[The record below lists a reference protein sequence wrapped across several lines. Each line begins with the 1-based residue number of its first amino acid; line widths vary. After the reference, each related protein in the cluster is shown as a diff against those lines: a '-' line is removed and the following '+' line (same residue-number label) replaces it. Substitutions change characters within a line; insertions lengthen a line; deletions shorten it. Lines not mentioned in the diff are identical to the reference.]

1 MTEELFYIK
10 SYDEL
15 VGNKSLLENCD
26 ISIKNINNGEIVLLY
41 GHSGVGKTI
50 TVKLLTEN
58 YFNEVLWIDTS
69 LCDNGNDI
77 LDRII
82 KFHKWKDIIKTFS
95 DFKISDIQNTSIQ
108 NTSIQKKSKVIVI
121 DELESF
127 IKIDRSILNT
137 INNDYCNKYS
147 GTFIPII
154 FISHIET
161 ANKLG
166 NIKDFINIQINIP
179 RINDIDMFL
188 FFKKR
193 LPARKIKLDTLMNI
207 CESANGNI
215 NIAIKSVIGIF
226 NTKNKKK
233 VTKAFLNDNYKA
245 EEQKPFQEIF
255 NCDDNNTIPNL
266 LFQDTWMNPL
276 KVHENIVKIL
286 DDKTYITF
294 LKNYINFEIISYK
307 LKDTVFEYTTSIY
320 YLSYIIVYCI
330 YLQENKKKLDN
341 MDFSKMLSYIST
353 KKKFKKMI
361 INRCPNNYPIDD
373 IGYYWLY
380 SENQRNK

>member
-1 MTEELFYIK
+1 MTEELFDIK

-50 TVKLLTEN
+50 TVKLLTEK

-82 KFHKWKDIIKTFS
+82 KFHKWKDIVKIFS
-95 DFKISDIQNTSIQ
+95 DFKISDIQ

-137 INNDYCNKYS
+137 INNEYCNKYS

-207 CESANGNI
+207 CESSNGNI

-233 VTKAFLNDNYKA
+233 VTKDFLND
-245 EEQKPFQEIF
+245 
-255 NCDDNNTIPNL
+255 
-266 LFQDTWMNPL
+266 
-276 KVHENIVKIL
+276 
-286 DDKTYITF
+286 
-294 LKNYINFEIISYK
+294 
-307 LKDTVFEYTTSIY
+307 
-320 YLSYIIVYCI
+320 
-330 YLQENKKKLDN
+330 
-341 MDFSKMLSYIST
+341 
-353 KKKFKKMI
+353 
-361 INRCPNNYPIDD
+361 
-373 IGYYWLY
+373 
-380 SENQRNK
+380 

>member
-1 MTEELFYIK
+1 MTEELFDIK

-26 ISIKNINNGEIVLLY
+26 NSIKNINNGEIVLLY

-95 DFKISDIQNTSIQ
+95 DFKISDIK

-137 INNDYCNKYS
+137 INNEYCNKYS
-147 GTFIPII
+147 GIFIPII

-166 NIKDFINIQINIP
+166 NIKDFINIQIHIP
-179 RINDIDMFL
+179 KINDIDMFL

-233 VTKAFLNDNYKA
+233 VTKDFLNDNYKA
-245 EEQKPFQEIF
+245 QEQKPFQEIF
-255 NCDDNNTIPNL
+255 NCDDNNTITNL